1 MKKILI
7 GLMAMFCVLSLTS
20 CGEKEKEISSK
31 KIVKLFNDKNEQKFY
46 VSIDTGYYELNDM
59 NQRLMLE
66 KLSKAGVIQYV
77 VERYAWYTE
86 CKRIVSP
93 SPQKIF
99 DYYYIGENNIIK
111 SETKYKPVDTVTNYD
126 YEEHFMV
133 KVALTDKIK
142 KYIKKEKEEKVEVDE
157 DMRNPEYNVKDWP
170 YDTLHSAENWPV
182 IVKPSVPKLP
192 HERIEIPKPQE
203 KKVEQPVVEKKPE
216 VVKEKKPTYPICKC
230 LDKTTKEMY
239 ENAKKLENQ
248 GQVELF
254 AYEIKAVKARK
265 IKTYKAK
272 TGVNFIKAEI
282 ITNTVDVT
290 PQGHLLNGEELIN
303 GIPNM
308 TIVYLCDFP
317 KGWKIIDSTL
327 VNEFEILPKFD
338 LTDEEKDLIELK
350 EKMEVKQD
358 ASQSIEQI
366 KELFKLK

>member
-7 GLMAMFCVLSLTS
+7 GLMAMFCVLSLVS

-31 KIVKLFNDKNEQKFY
+31 KIVKLYNDKNEQKFY
-46 VSIDTGYYELNDM
+46 VSIDTGYYELNDN

-93 SPQKIF
+93 SPEKIF

-157 DMRNPEYNVKDWP
+157 DMKNPEYNVKDWP

-239 ENAKKLENQ
+239 ENAKKIENQ

-308 TIVYLCDFP
+308 TVVYLCDFP

>member
-1 MKKILI
+1 MKRIII
-7 GLMAMFCVLSLTS
+7 GLMAMFCVLSLVS
-20 CGEKEKEISSK
+20 CGEKDKEISTK
-31 KIVKLFNDKNEQKFY
+31 KIVKLYNDKNEQKFY
-46 VSIDTGYYELNDM
+46 VSIDTGYYEVNDK

-86 CKRIVSP
+86 CKKIEIP

-111 SETKYKPVDTVTNYD
+111 SETKYKPVDTVTKYD

-133 KVALTDKIK
+133 KVTLTDKIQ
-142 KYIKKEKEEKVEVDE
+142 KYIKKEEVETVEVDK
-157 DMRNPEYNVKDWP
+157 DMIIPEYNEKDWP
-170 YDTLHSAENWPV
+170 YDTLQSAEKWPV
-182 IVKPSVPKLP
+182 IIKPSEPKLP

-203 KKVEQPVVEKKPE
+203 KKVEQPVVEKKTE
-216 VVKEKKPTYPICKC
+216 IVKEKKPTYPICKC
-230 LDKTTKEMY
+230 LDKTTKDLY
-239 ENAKKLENQ
+239 ENAKKNECS
-248 GQVELF
+248 GKVELF

-265 IKTYKAK
+265 IQTYKAK

-290 PQGHLLNGEELIN
+290 PQGHLLNGKNLIN

-308 TIVYLCDFP
+308 TVVYLCDYP

-338 LTDEEKDLIELK
+338 LTDEEKDLIELR
-350 EKMEVKQD
+350 EKMSD
-358 ASQSIEQI
+358 SQ
-366 KELFKLK
+366 F

>member
-7 GLMAMFCVLSLTS
+7 GLMTMFCVLSLVS

-46 VSIDTGYYELNDM
+46 VSIDTGYYELNDN

-111 SETKYKPVDTVTNYD
+111 SETKYKPIDTVTNYD

-157 DMRNPEYNVKDWP
+157 DMKNPEYNVKDWP

-203 KKVEQPVVEKKPE
+203 KKVEQPVVEKKTE

-239 ENAKKLENQ
+239 ENAKKIENQ

-308 TIVYLCDFP
+308 TVVYLCDFP